1 MGDTNGE
8 DLKDKIEEINRK
20 RKERNEE
27 NAYVQ
32 RKNEKNN
39 ESNKIMENGE

>member
-1 MGDTNGE
+1 MGNTNGG

-27 NAYVQ
+27 NGHVK